1 LTFNAKNQ
9 QHWKID
15 KVDLAEKKP
24 TSTLQKD
31 GKPVGESKLFDPTSN
46 TTVFRHAR

>member
-9 QHWKID
+9 QYWKID

-31 GKPVGESKLFDPTSN
+31 GKPVGESKLFDLTSN